1 MRSHEVSLPH
11 GTSEWKQLITFKP
24 AFMEAAQMFNIPD
37 QYCDIIWEAI
47 RTVPGRHN
55 TQQEL
60 ASLLDPLSWEGFY
73 ATINRP
79 WKQTTPVMSDVSY
92 HDMKH
97 SPAEILEQCYQLLSC
112 MWPEEHIP
120 DSWKWRWLVGLLK
133 SNDDTKLVNL
143 RPIGVI
149 ECLRKL

>member
-11 GTSEWKQLITFKP
+11 GTSEWKQLINSKP
-24 AFMEAAQMFNIPD
+24 AFMEATQMFNIPD

-97 SPAEILEQCYQLLSC
+97 SPAEIQEQCYQLLSC
-112 MWPEEHIP
+112 MWPEGHIP
-120 DSWKWRWLVGLLK
+120 MALAGRTLK
-133 SNDDTKLVNL
+133 IK
-143 RPIGVI
+143 R
-149 ECLRKL
+149 